1 MKDYTN
7 AIVYNELIKGN
18 KIYYLVKSFD
28 GQVLRIE
35 QLKTQLKGNIDE
47 AINLKKL
54 HLKDG
59 GTANEREN
67 LSYILK

>member
-18 KIYYLVKSFD
+18 KIYYLVKAFD
-28 GQVLRIE
+28 GQVVRIE

-54 HLKDG
+54 HNKK
-59 GTANEREN
+59 
-67 LSYILK
+67 LSIVYYSYGSYKE

>member
-54 HLKDG
+54 HNK
-59 GTANEREN
+59 N
-67 LSYILK
+67 

>member
-35 QLKTQLKGNIDE
+35 QLKTPLKGNIDE

-54 HLKDG
+54 HNKK
-59 GTANEREN
+59 
-67 LSYILK
+67 LSIVYYSYGSYKE

>member
-28 GQVLRIE
+28 GQVLKIE

-54 HLKDG
+54 HNKK
-59 GTANEREN
+59 
-67 LSYILK
+67 LSIVYYSYGSYKE

>member
-18 KIYYLVKSFD
+18 KIYYLFKSFD

-54 HLKDG
+54 HNKK
-59 GTANEREN
+59 
-67 LSYILK
+67 LSIVYYSYGSYKE

>member
-47 AINLKKL
+47 AINLKKTTQQ
-54 HLKDG
+54 K
-59 GTANEREN
+59 N
-67 LSYILK
+67 

>member
-47 AINLKKL
+47 AINLKKTTQQIKYCL
-54 HLKDG
+54 L
-59 GTANEREN
+59 
-67 LSYILK
+67 

>member
-54 HLKDG
+54 HNKKIKYCL
-59 GTANEREN
+59 
-67 LSYILK
+67 L

>member
-7 AIVYNELIKGN
+7 DIVYNVLIKGN

-54 HLKDG
+54 HNKK
-59 GTANEREN
+59 
-67 LSYILK
+67 LSIVYYSYGSYKE

>member
-7 AIVYNELIKGN
+7 AIVYNELIQGN

-54 HLKDG
+54 HNKK
-59 GTANEREN
+59 
-67 LSYILK
+67 LSIVYYSYGSYKE